1 MLLVSNI
8 SLPKRWT
15 AANGKTGESIRVE
28 TAEQFIRARGKDTV
42 WVVNCDP
49 GLTFQL
55 AAWKWRRVFKT
66 QRLVAIDIV
75 LRRPSRLV
83 SRMAVPVKRLLLRKV
98 DHFIHY
104 FRDLRGYAEVY
115 GIDEARS
122 SFVHFKPN
130 LRHGH
135 EQFPV
140 VEGEY
145 VLCFGRSCRDFDTFF
160 EAMETL
166 PYPGA
171 ISDPDRGKLNAHGA
185 RFTRSLEQLPPNV
198 RVLPDEGGEQAQ
210 IRILQG
216 ARLVVLPIVS
226 TSIVASGI
234 STALNAML
242 LGKCVIGTEGPGMG
256 DVFGKAV
263 LTVPPEDPISLAALI
278 RKAWEE
284 QDVREAAATAG
295 QTYALA
301 LGGKDDLY
309 QRIVDQVAVAKYP

>member
-28 TAEQFIRARGKDTV
+28 TADQFIRASGKDTV

-55 AAWKWRRVFKT
+55 AAWKWRRIFET
-66 QRLVAIDIV
+66 QRLVVIDIV
-75 LRRPSRLV
+75 LRRPNRLV
-83 SRMAVPVKRLLLRKV
+83 SRPAVLVKRLLLRKV
-98 DHFIHY
+98 DHFVHY

-122 SFVHFKPN
+122 SFVPFKPN
-130 LRHGH
+130 LRHGQ

-160 EAMETL
+160 QAMETL

-171 ISDPDRGKLNAHGA
+171 ISDPDREKLKAHGA
-185 RFTRSLEQLPPNV
+185 RFTRSLEQLPTNV

-242 LGKCVIGTEGPGMG
+242 LRKCVIGTEGPGMG

-263 LTVPPEDPISLAALI
+263 LTVPPEDPISLAAVI

-284 QDVREAAATAG
+284 QDVRAAAAAAG

-309 QRIVDQVAVAKYP
+309 QRIVDQVAVAKYQ